1 MNDELMTNPFG
12 IYCTDKL
19 ISVDTSRF
27 NDSNCISLDCNS
39 LRWRNDYELSEV
51 VKNAVKEAIQENN
64 IHVAPEIEKYHIKH
78 K

>member
-1 MNDELMTNPFG
+1 MNDELTTNPYS
-12 IYCTDKL
+12 IYCTDNL

-27 NDSNCISLDCNS
+27 NDSNCINS

-51 VKNAVKEAIQENN
+51 VKNAIKEAIQENN
-64 IHVAPEIEKYHIKH
+64 MLVAPEIEKYHIKH

>member
-12 IYCTDKL
+12 MCTDKL

-27 NDSNCISLDCNS
+27 NDSNCISLDYNS
-39 LRWRNDYELSEV
+39 LRWRNDNELSEV
-51 VKNAVKEAIQENN
+51 VKKAVKEAIQENN
-64 IHVAPEIEKYHIKH
+64 ILVAPEIEKYHIKH